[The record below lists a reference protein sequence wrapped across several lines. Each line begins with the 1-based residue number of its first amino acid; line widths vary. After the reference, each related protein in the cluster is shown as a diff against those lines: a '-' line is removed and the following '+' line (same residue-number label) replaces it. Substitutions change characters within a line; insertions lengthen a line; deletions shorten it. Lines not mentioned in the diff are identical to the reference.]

1 MADKYL
7 DILRQYWGYENFR
20 GIQREIIESI
30 CSGKDTLGLMPTGG
44 GKSITFQVPGLALDG
59 VCIVISPLIA
69 LMNDQIEHLQRKN
82 IVAAYIHAGLSRTEI
97 LKILNNCIHGQTKF
111 LYISPERIGSE
122 LFQTKLKYI
131 KVSFITVDE
140 AHCISQWGHDFRPS
154 YLQIAEIRK
163 IKPDAPVLAL
173 TATATPRV
181 VADIQS
187 NLNFAAEN
195 VIQMSFMRKN
205 LAYVVRKAYD
215 KNGELLHILKTMKQC
230 AIVYVRSRKRSK
242 ELADYLNENGLSAT
256 YFHAGLDHPDK
267 VKRQEA
273 WKNDEISIMVAT
285 NAFGMGIDKPDVR
298 TVIHYD
304 CPDSIEAYFQEA
316 GRAGRDGKKAYAVL
330 LFNQSDERKLY
341 KRIYDNYPDVDYIKD
356 VYEHL
361 AYYYQI
367 GLDTGQGAS
376 HVFNI
381 DKFCTIYKYF
391 PLQVDSALRIL
402 SRAGYIDYQLDPNA
416 GSRVQIL
423 IDREGLY
430 YLDGITKLENEVITE
445 ILRNYGGLF
454 ADLVTIDEALIA
466 MKTSLPKEQ
475 IYLTLKGLRQRHIIN
490 YIPQRKEPLITY
502 LQDRVDVRR
511 LKLPVDIY
519 EKRKEHFIYQIKEV
533 VNYATTDDICRSRQ
547 LLNYFGEKKSAE
559 CGICDVCLEQ
569 NTNQLS
575 EKRLRKAKKAILD
588 LLSDGKE
595 HHLRE
600 LDSLELPERQLD
612 GALRYLIDEEEIW
625 VDFCHI
631 RKS

>member
-1 MADKYL
+1 
-7 DILRQYWGYENFR
+7 
-20 GIQREIIESI
+20 
-30 CSGKDTLGLMPTGG
+30 
-44 GKSITFQVPGLALDG
+44 
-59 VCIVISPLIA
+59 
-69 LMNDQIEHLQRKN
+69 
-82 IVAAYIHAGLSRTEI
+82 
-97 LKILNNCIHGQTKF
+97 
-111 LYISPERIGSE
+111 
-122 LFQTKLKYI
+122 
-131 KVSFITVDE
+131 
-140 AHCISQWGHDFRPS
+140 
-154 YLQIAEIRK
+154 
-163 IKPDAPVLAL
+163 
-173 TATATPRV
+173 
-181 VADIQS
+181 
-187 NLNFAAEN
+187 
-195 VIQMSFMRKN
+195 MRKN